1 MEVEIGQRQLPREPA
16 IGILNLIERSQAGQ
30 VLVAAGILDEVLQQL
45 LLYAGRKVSNKLAGR
60 LFEGYGPL
68 SSFSA
73 KIDIAYLFRHLSD
86 EIYSDLRAIKDIRN
100 CFAHAAEP
108 LSLSSPEIVEHL
120 KRLRGWTKEHDN
132 VLLFWDRVQFCLDE
146 IKSASEHALIADVH
160 RDFSSEGD

>member
-1 MEVEIGQRQLPREPA
+1 MEEEIGQRQLPREPEL
-16 IGILNLIERSQAGQ
+16 GILNLIERSQAGQ
-30 VLVAAGILDEVLQQL
+30 VLVAAGILDEMLQQL
-45 LLYAGRKVSNKLAGR
+45 LLYAGRKVSNKLASR

-68 SSFSA
+68 NSFSA

-86 EIYSDLRAIKDIRN
+86 EVYSDLRAIKEIRN

-120 KRLRGWTKEHDN
+120 KRLKGWTKEHN

-146 IKSASEHALIADVH
+146 IKSASEQALVADVH
-160 RDFSSEGD
+160 RDLSSELP